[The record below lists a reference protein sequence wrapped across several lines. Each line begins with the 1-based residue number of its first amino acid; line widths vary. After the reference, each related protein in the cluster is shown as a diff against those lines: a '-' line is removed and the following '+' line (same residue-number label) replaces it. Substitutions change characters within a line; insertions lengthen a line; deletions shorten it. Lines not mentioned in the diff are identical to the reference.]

1 MNVKDY
7 VEYKMKEK
15 ILNRKKELE
24 KQITDLVNKINQG
37 RDAIRNME
45 SSVGQIQGAIQQC
58 NWTIDE
64 LELKDDEPVAKKCG
78 NGRLEP

>member
-1 MNVKDY
+1 
-7 VEYKMKEK
+7 MKEK
-15 ILNRKKELE
+15 ILARKKELE
-24 KQITDLVNKINQG
+24 KQAKDLIDKINQG

-64 LELKDDEPVAKKCG
+64 LELKNDEAVAKK
-78 NGRLEP
+78 

>member
-1 MNVKDY
+1 MKSLPMNVKDY

-24 KQITDLVNKINQG
+24 KQMTDLINKINQG

-64 LELKDDEPVAKKCG
+64 MEMKDDESVAKK
-78 NGRLEP
+78 

>member
-1 MNVKDY
+1 
-7 VEYKMKEK
+7 MKEK
-15 ILNRKKELE
+15 ILARKKELE
-24 KQITDLVNKINQG
+24 QQAQDLVNNINKG

-64 LELKDDEPVAKKCG
+64 LELKDDKSVAKK
-78 NGRLEP
+78 

>member
-15 ILNRKKELE
+15 ILNRKIELE
-24 KQITDLVNKINQG
+24 KQMTDLVNKINQG
-37 RDAIRNME
+37 KDAIRNME

-64 LELKDDEPVAKKCG
+64 MEMKDDESVAKK
-78 NGRLEP
+78 

>member
-1 MNVKDY
+1 MSVKDY
-7 VEYKMKEK
+7 VEYRMKEK

-24 KQITDLVNKINQG
+24 KQMTDLINKINQG

-64 LELKDDEPVAKKCG
+64 MEMKDDESVAKK
-78 NGRLEP
+78 

>member
-1 MNVKDY
+1 MRNVHRQENLTD
-7 VEYKMKEK
+7 K
-15 ILNRKKELE
+15 ILARKKEFDGQA
-24 KQITDLVNKINQG
+24 KDLINKINQG

-64 LELKDDEPVAKKCG
+64 LELKDDEPVAKK
-78 NGRLEP
+78 

>member
-7 VEYKMKEK
+7 VEYRMKEK

-24 KQITDLVNKINQG
+24 KQMTDLVNKINQG

-64 LELKDDEPVAKKCG
+64 MEMKDDESVAKK
-78 NGRLEP
+78 

>member
-1 MNVKDY
+1 
-7 VEYKMKEK
+7 MKEK
-15 ILNRKKELE
+15 ILARKKELE
-24 KQITDLVNKINQG
+24 KQAKDLIDKINQG

-64 LELKDDEPVAKKCG
+64 LELKDDEAVAKK
-78 NGRLEP
+78 

>member
-1 MNVKDY
+1 MKD
-7 VEYKMKEK
+7 K
-15 ILNRKKELE
+15 ILVRKKELE
-24 KQITDLVNKINQG
+24 SQAKDLINKINQG

-64 LELKDDEPVAKKCG
+64 LELKDDTPVAKK
-78 NGRLEP
+78 

>member
-1 MNVKDY
+1 MKNLLMNAKDY
-7 VEYKMKEK
+7 VEYRMKEK

-24 KQITDLVNKINQG
+24 KQMTDLINKINQG

-64 LELKDDEPVAKKCG
+64 MEMKDDESVAKK
-78 NGRLEP
+78 

>member
-7 VEYKMKEK
+7 VEYRMKEK

-24 KQITDLVNKINQG
+24 KQMTDLVNKINQG

-64 LELKDDEPVAKKCG
+64 MEIKDDESVAKK
-78 NGRLEP
+78 

>member
-1 MNVKDY
+1 MKNLPMSVKDY
-7 VEYKMKEK
+7 AEYRMKEK

-24 KQITDLVNKINQG
+24 KQMTDLVNKINQG

-58 NWTIDE
+58 NWTIDQME
-64 LELKDDEPVAKKCG
+64 LTDDEPMAKK
-78 NGRLEP
+78 

>member
-1 MNVKDY
+1 MRNVHRKENMKD
-7 VEYKMKEK
+7 K
-15 ILNRKKELE
+15 ILARKKELE
-24 KQITDLVNKINQG
+24 GQAKDLINKINQG

-64 LELKDDEPVAKKCG
+64 LELKDDAPVAKK
-78 NGRLEP
+78 

>member
-1 MNVKDY
+1 
-7 VEYKMKEK
+7 MKEK
-15 ILNRKKELE
+15 ILARKKELE
-24 KQITDLVNKINQG
+24 IQIKDLVNNINKG

-64 LELKDDEPVAKKCG
+64 LELKDDEPVAKK
-78 NGRLEP
+78 